1 MLWLSPALRGND
13 ESASTMPPAKL
24 IDPTPLTSAELF
36 TALLPWII
44 LCAILLIW
52 GTGWFKAA
60 VNPIFTWNYP
70 VPELHNMIN
79 KVAPVVPTPTKEGA
93 VFAFTYLSFTGTGM
107 LIAAIIAGSHH
118 GTVAGQDRQRIRTHH
133 QTVRVFA
140 DHDLGDAGDRH
151 PDPALRR

>member
-24 IDPTPLTSAELF
+24 IDQTPLTPAELF

-60 VNPIFTWNYP
+60 VNPIFTWNYA

-79 KVAPVVPTPTKEGA
+79 KVAPVVAEA
-93 VFAFTYLSFTGTGM
+93 
-107 LIAAIIAGSHH
+107 
-118 GTVAGQDRQRIRTHH
+118 
-133 QTVRVFA
+133 
-140 DHDLGDAGDRH
+140 DAG
-151 PDPALRR
+151 RRGVRRSPMCRSPERAC